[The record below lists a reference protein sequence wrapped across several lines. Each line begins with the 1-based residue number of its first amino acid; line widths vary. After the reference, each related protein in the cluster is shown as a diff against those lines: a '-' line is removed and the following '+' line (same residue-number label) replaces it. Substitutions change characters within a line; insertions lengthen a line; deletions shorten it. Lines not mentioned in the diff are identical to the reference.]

1 MFAPVNVL
9 YGSLKDPD
17 TKTLR
22 SDPAEINLLNFW
34 MISLRL
40 AKVSQNDLTA
50 CVAMS
55 YNSYRRDAG

>member
-22 SDPAEINLLNFW
+22 SDPAETNLSSFS

-40 AKVSQNDLTA
+40 ANVSQNDLTA

-55 YNSYRRDAG
+55 CNSYRRDTG